1 MTSLLI
7 WLAIARQKF
16 LWLLNATIQ
25 LRVTV
30 DFARMGIALRCAW
43 CEAYARSALLS
54 SVNCFYGFGHW
65 TPTLVEG
72 EARHTTHMLFCL
84 RIRFVVD
91 IFSASI
97 GSRKKWWNK
106 LVAFH
111 QESSYFRMVNILAQ
125 ILRSF
130 NTFFIEFD
138 RTTNESVDWR
148 RRKIHIFYVFD
159 FLWDFEIVQLLA

>member
-1 MTSLLI
+1 MTSLVI

-25 LRVTV
+25 LRVTA
-30 DFARMGIALRCAW
+30 DCARMGIALRCAW
-43 CEAYARSALLS
+43 CVACARSTLLS

-65 TPTLVEG
+65 TPTPVEG

-84 RIRFVVD
+84 RIRFVVG
-91 IFSASI
+91 IFSAPI

-111 QESSYFRMVNILAQ
+111 QESPYFRMANILPQ
-125 ILRSF
+125 ILRLNRFVLNSVRPHMNLLIGGGERYMYSMFVFYLCGISRSF
-130 NTFFIEFD
+130 
-138 RTTNESVDWR
+138 S
-148 RRKIHIFYVFD
+148 Y
-159 FLWDFEIVQLLA
+159 